1 MHNADGVWV
10 ETVVYVYKEKLN
22 LLTNLCRLCILYTYS
37 SNVVNSEYRRK
48 TKQTSGRTEE
58 RRTTMKKRK
67 LNGKEFE
74 RHGWGFLALGIVWAV
89 LGMMPMGMVFAVIG
103 LEEIVRGRNKTK
115 DDK

>member
-1 MHNADGVWV
+1 
-10 ETVVYVYKEKLN
+10 
-22 LLTNLCRLCILYTYS
+22 
-37 SNVVNSEYRRK
+37 
-48 TKQTSGRTEE
+48 
-58 RRTTMKKRK
+58 MKKRK

>member
-1 MHNADGVWV
+1 M
-10 ETVVYVYKEKLN
+10 
-22 LLTNLCRLCILYTYS
+22 TNLCRLCILYTYS

-58 RRTTMKKRK
+58 RRTTMKKRE